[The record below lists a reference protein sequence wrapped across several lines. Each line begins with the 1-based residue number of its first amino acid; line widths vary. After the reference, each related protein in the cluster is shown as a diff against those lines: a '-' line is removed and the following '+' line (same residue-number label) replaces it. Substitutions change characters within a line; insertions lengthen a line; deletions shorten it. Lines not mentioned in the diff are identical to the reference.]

1 MVKGDQMTEKIDK
14 ARILETLG
22 AEHDKAFQA
31 EKEAET
37 DGRRSFCA
45 GMVTAYR
52 DAIDIID
59 RMGDNTK

>member
-14 ARILETLG
+14 ARILEALG
-22 AEHDKAFQA
+22 ASYDKAFQA

-37 DGRRSFCA
+37 DERRAFCA

-52 DAIDIID
+52 DAIKTID
-59 RMGDNTK
+59 QMGDITK